1 MAPDAPLALVTRP
14 ADRAGALAARLEAAG
29 WRTLR
34 WPLLEIV
41 DLAPPDAPPEAQA
54 VLATSASALRRAT
67 GDARPMLCVGD
78 ATAAAAR
85 AAGFVDVRS
94 AGGDSAALAA
104 LARACLDPGAGPL
117 VFLRGETVAGDLTGA
132 LRAAGFA
139 VLDRVVYAT
148 RDAGPP
154 PAPVAAALAAGA
166 VALAAFYS
174 PRSAAAFARHAPA
187 FVAGLRAT
195 TAVAISA
202 AAAAPL
208 AGLGF
213 GRLRVADA
221 PDGAA
226 MLRTV
231 EASHPRRDPRPT

>member
-1 MAPDAPLALVTRP
+1 MPPDAPLALVTRP
-14 ADRAGALAARLEAAG
+14 AARAGALVARLEARG

-41 DLAPPDAPPEAQA
+41 DLAPPAIPDGAQA

-78 ATAAAAR
+78 ATADAAR
-85 AAGFVDVRS
+85 AAGFADVRS
-94 AGGDSAALAA
+94 AGGDSAALAG
-104 LARACLDPGAGPL
+104 LARASLDPHAGPL
-117 VFLRGETVAGDLTGA
+117 VFLRGETVAGDLAGA
-132 LRAAGFA
+132 LRAAGFT
-139 VLDRVVYAT
+139 VLERVVYAA

-174 PRSAAAFARHAPA
+174 PRSAATFARHAPA
-187 FVAGLRAT
+187 FAAGLRAT
-195 TAVAISA
+195 TAVAISD

-213 GRLRVADA
+213 GRLRVAAA

-226 MLRTV
+226 MLQAV
-231 EASHPRRDPRPT
+231 DASHPRGGGG